1 MTMGLRKRVILI
13 ITIPAMLAMA
23 VHGGV
28 RIYQERAQVI
38 SDERESLA
46 LTAKAVQI
54 AVENALRDRQFADV
68 ERLVSAMVEQQETID
83 GMRLFDRALNVTL
96 VSSPEAVAKAVPEN
110 ALRRV
115 MESETLETRYERRET
130 RSAISVL
137 APLRGRTGRVE
148 GAMEIVRLVSG
159 LDRRMQAAVNDVV
172 IRLGLVLVVTIGLTS
187 LVLQRQVLRPLGRLA
202 EGIHRLGRGEG
213 ESPLPVDR
221 SDELGK
227 VAQEF
232 NDMAGRLRDAQ
243 RRLLAETERALELEQ
258 NARQAATLAVAG
270 KLAAGLAHEVG
281 TPLNIISGRA
291 EFTLRSLPPDDPRR
305 EDLESIVKQIDRISR
320 VITGLLD
327 VVRPQAPKL
336 EPLAV
341 GDVVAELLPLLRH
354 AARQRGIG
362 LECTIAPGVSAVLGD
377 AGQLQ
382 QVVMNLVVNAL
393 EATPHGR
400 RVSIAVETQARDG
413 RDGVALAVTDTG
425 SGIAPDVLPR
435 VFDAFFTTKPRGQGT
450 GLGLAICRD
459 IAKTHDG
466 DILVESGAGAGS
478 TFTLWVPAMA
488 ATA

>member
-1 MTMGLRKRVILI
+1 MTMGLRQRVILI
-13 ITIPAMLAMA
+13 ITIPAVLVMT

-28 RIYQERAQVI
+28 RSYQERAQVI
-38 SDERESLA
+38 SDEQESLA
-46 LTAKAVQI
+46 LTAKAVQT

-83 GMRLFDRALNVTL
+83 GIRLFDRALNVTF
-96 VSSPEAVAKAVPEN
+96 VSSPEAITKAVPAE

-115 MESETLETRYERRET
+115 MESETLERRYERRET

-148 GAMEIVRLVSG
+148 GAMEIVRLASG
-159 LDRRMQAAVNDVV
+159 LDRRMQAAVSDVV

-202 EGIHRLGRGEG
+202 EGIRRLGRGEAG
-213 ESPLPVDR
+213 PPLPVDR
-221 SDELGK
+221 GDELGR

-232 NDMAGRLRDAQ
+232 NDMAARLRDAQ
-243 RRLLAETERALELEQ
+243 RRLLAETERALDLEQ
-258 NARQAATLAVAG
+258 KARQAATLAVAG

-291 EFTLRSLPPDDPRR
+291 EFTLRSLPADDPRR
-305 EDLESIVKQIDRISR
+305 EDLESIVNQIDRISR

-336 EPLAV
+336 ELLAA

-354 AARQRGIG
+354 AARQRGIV
-362 LECTIAPGVSAVLGD
+362 LECAIAPDLPQVRGD

-393 EATPHGR
+393 EATPQGR
-400 RVSIAVETQARDG
+400 RVTIVVTTQPRDG
-413 RDGVALAVTDTG
+413 RDGVALAVEDTG
-425 SGIAPDVLPR
+425 SGIATDVLPR

-459 IAKTHDG
+459 IARTHDG
-466 DILVESGAGAGS
+466 EILVESTAAVGS
-478 TFTLWVPAMA
+478 TFTLWVPAVETA
-488 ATA
+488 A

>member
-1 MTMGLRKRVILI
+1 MGLRQRVILI
-13 ITIPAMLAMA
+13 ITIPAVLAMA

-28 RIYQERAQVI
+28 RSYQERAQVI
-38 SDERESLA
+38 SDEQESLT
-46 LTAKAVQI
+46 LTAKAVQV
-54 AVENALRDRQFADV
+54 AVESALRRQFADV

-83 GMRLFDRALNVTL
+83 GIRLFDRQLNVTL
-96 VSSPEAVAKAVPEN
+96 VSSPEAITKAVPAE

-115 MESETLETRYERRET
+115 MESEMLESRYERRET
-130 RSAISVL
+130 RSAISVF
-137 APLRGRTGRVE
+137 APLHGRTGRVE

-159 LDRRMQAAVNDVV
+159 LDRRMQAAVSDVV

-187 LVLQRQVLRPLGRLA
+187 LVLQRQVLRPLARLA
-202 EGIHRLGRGEG
+202 DGIHRLGRGEA
-213 ESPLPVDR
+213 EPPLPVDR
-221 SDELGK
+221 SDELGR
-227 VAQEF
+227 VAQQF

-243 RRLLAETERALELEQ
+243 RRLLAETERALELEHK
-258 NARQAATLAVAG
+258 ARQAATLAVAG

-291 EFTLRSLPPDDPRR
+291 EFTLRSLAADDPLR

-336 EPLAV
+336 EPIAI
-341 GDVVAELLPLLRH
+341 GDVVTELLPLLRH
-354 AARQRGIG
+354 AARQRGIT
-362 LECTIAPGVSAVLGD
+362 LACTIAPDVPLVRGD

-393 EATPHGR
+393 EATSHGR
-400 RVSIAVETQARDG
+400 RVRLAVQAEARQG
-413 RDGVALAVTDTG
+413 RDGVALAVEDAG

-435 VFDAFFTTKPRGQGT
+435 VFDAFFTTKARGQGT

-466 DILVESGAGAGS
+466 DIDVESAPGVGS
-478 TFTLWVPAMA
+478 TFTLWVPAVEMGA
-488 ATA
+488 